1 MNKPIPLKTETNK
14 KLVNLLKTKIF
25 KGYTQVK
32 NSKTFGINNFKFIKI
47 PLWELEP
54 LEPFEENYNL
64 QYQLTHKKNNLK
76 LSPFTIENC
85 SIKPIKHPTSS
96 PSTTNTYTS
105 SSNLSRNA
113 TSPTPLLQQS
123 HLLSRLYSYKDEHLL
138 YNDIPLLALEK
149 KRKDFN
155 SADKETR
162 IISNNEHDIYNGL
175 TENQFL
181 YKISHKIYPHVN
193 RKDQISKK
201 TKGLERG
208 FAFRKNIKT
217 ANDAKRNYC
226 LYSRIKNIYANTNR
240 LHIEKSNKD
249 MEESGYNNT
258 DNSKEETT
266 YQDCQTYFSNVSTQP
281 NVPMVEIRKRDMKK
295 KNILK
300 RNDKRDI
307 RSEYNRVITDENY
320 QRVRD
325 MKRKKFYKLKMMIE
339 GREDFGY

>member
-1 MNKPIPLKTETNK
+1 MNKPIPLKIETNK

-25 KGYTQVK
+25 KGYTQIK
-32 NSKTFGINNFKFIKI
+32 NSKTFGIKSFKFIKI

-64 QYQLTHKKNNLK
+64 QYQRTHKKNNLK
-76 LSPFTIENC
+76 LSPFTIENY
-85 SIKPIKHPTSS
+85 STKPIKHPTSS
-96 PSTTNTYTS
+96 PSTTNTYIS

-113 TSPTPLLQQS
+113 TSPTPSLQQT
-123 HLLSRLYSYKDEHLL
+123 HLLSRLYSYKDEYLL

-149 KRKDFN
+149 KRKGFN
-155 SADKETR
+155 STDKETR

-181 YKISHKIYPHVN
+181 YKISHKIDPHVN
-193 RKDQISKK
+193 RKDQVSKK

-208 FAFRKNIKT
+208 FVFRKNIKT
-217 ANDAKRNYC
+217 SNDTKRNYC
-226 LYSRIKNIYANTNR
+226 LYSKIKNIYANTNG
-240 LHIEKSNKD
+240 LHIENNNKD
-249 MEESGYNNT
+249 MELSGYNNT
-258 DNSKEETT
+258 ENSKEGTT
-266 YQDCQTYFSNVSTQP
+266 YQECQTYFSNVSTQP
-281 NVPMVEIRKRDMKK
+281 NVPMIEIRKREMKK

-307 RSEYNRVITDENY
+307 RSGYNRVITDESY
-320 QRVRD
+320 HRVRD

-339 GREDFGY
+339 GKEDLGS

>member
-1 MNKPIPLKTETNK
+1 M
-14 KLVNLLKTKIF
+14 
-25 KGYTQVK
+25 
-32 NSKTFGINNFKFIKI
+32 GIKNFKFIKI

-76 LSPFTIENC
+76 LSPFPIENY
-85 SIKPIKHPTSS
+85 STKPIKHPTSS

-105 SSNLSRNA
+105 SPNLSRNA
-113 TSPTPLLQQS
+113 TSTTPSLQQS
-123 HLLSRLYSYKDEHLL
+123 HLLSRLYSFKDEHLL

-149 KRKDFN
+149 KRKGFN

-181 YKISHKIYPHVN
+181 YKILHKIYPHVN
-193 RKDQISKK
+193 RKDQVSKK

-208 FAFRKNIKT
+208 FTFGKNMKT
-217 ANDAKRNYC
+217 ANDAKHNYC
-226 LYSRIKNIYANTNR
+226 LYSRIKNIYVNTNG
-240 LHIEKSNKD
+240 LLIEKSNKV
-249 MEESGYNNT
+249 MEASGYNNME
-258 DNSKEETT
+258 NSKEGTT
-266 YQDCQTYFSNVSTQP
+266 YQECQTYFSNVSTQP

-307 RSEYNRVITDENY
+307 RSGYNRIITDESY

-325 MKRKKFYKLKMMIE
+325 MKRKKFYK
-339 GREDFGY
+339 